1 MTQSRSERRAIR
13 RFALDLPVSVK
24 RLGNA
29 EHDASGR
36 TRDVSSRG
44 IYMLVSSE
52 MAAGSPIEF
61 IMTLPSE
68 ITLTDPVRVH
78 CSGRIVR
85 VERNEHEHGVA
96 VAIDRYDFVGEEV

>member
-1 MTQSRSERRAIR
+1 
-13 RFALDLPVSVK
+13 
-24 RLGNA
+24 
-29 EHDASGR
+29 
-36 TRDVSSRG
+36 
-44 IYMLVSSE
+44 
-52 MAAGSPIEF
+52 
-61 IMTLPSE
+61 MTLPSE